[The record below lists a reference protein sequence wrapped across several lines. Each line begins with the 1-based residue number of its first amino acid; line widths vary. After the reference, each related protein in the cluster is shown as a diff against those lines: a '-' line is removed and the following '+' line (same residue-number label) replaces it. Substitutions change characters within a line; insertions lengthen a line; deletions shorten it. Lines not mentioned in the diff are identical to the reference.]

1 MAPLM
6 TPSDAGCFRLPRRP
20 ATLSDDDPNRLQRTR
35 CLAWTEPWQNLR
47 WMTQNNIVVK
57 NMMMIIIRMFALI
70 FPMLPTL
77 PLDLNTKHWNNYSLW
92 FWFWCC
98 RRWKICGKIKEI
110 VISFYKVATGDS
122 QIGVLGGS
130 RRKRNGVG
138 EKNLNAA
145 EKYLRRCFW
154 QIFHFIGFLKGERH
168 QFDFCPMFV
177 FCCCF

>member
-1 MAPLM
+1 MAPLT
-6 TPSDAGCFRLPRRP
+6 TPSDAGCFRLPRRS

-35 CLAWTEPWQNLR
+35 CLAGTEPWQNLR
-47 WMTQNNIVVK
+47 WRTQNNIVVK

-98 RRWKICGKIKEI
+98 RRWKICGKIKDI

-122 QIGVLGGS
+122 QIGVLGG
-130 RRKRNGVG
+130 VG
-138 EKNLNAA
+138 EREMVLGRKISTLLKNIW
-145 EKYLRRCFW
+145 EDV
-154 QIFHFIGFLKGERH
+154 
-168 QFDFCPMFV
+168 FDKSSILLDF
-177 FCCCF
+177 